1 MTEARVVLQQL
12 DTYIRTT
19 FHVAPDDPE
28 FGNDVHLFDHGYLDS
43 FSNQEL
49 IAHIES
55 TYQIKIRN
63 EDLVKYR
70 LNTLNE
76 ISSFIADRQ
85 AGVR

>member
-1 MTEARVVLQQL
+1 MTDAATVLQQL
-12 DTYIRTT
+12 DAYVRSIGN
-19 FHVAPDDPE
+19 VAPGDPE

-63 EDLVKYR
+63 DDLIKYR
-70 LNTLNE
+70 LNTLDE
-76 ISSFIADRQ
+76 ISRFVADRQ